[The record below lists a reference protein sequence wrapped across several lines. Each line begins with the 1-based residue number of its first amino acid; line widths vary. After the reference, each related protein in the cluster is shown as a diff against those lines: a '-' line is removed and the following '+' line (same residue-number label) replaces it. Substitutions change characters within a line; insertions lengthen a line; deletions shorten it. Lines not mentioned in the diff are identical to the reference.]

1 MSIDLHHHLIDKF
14 QVQVLVY
21 YKKQGLKSCRHQL
34 AETLN
39 ISATANTTYRGDI
52 EGPDGVFC
60 KILHL
65 FQRDLNVPV
74 CSRAIRGPVLVALDL
89 QREREREK
97 THCVFLSS
105 KWKNQYLV
113 LLLEVGHH
121 DDGGCVQLPYHAP
134 EVWES
139 GGNWTLGGYV
149 PVGTLEGLEVADK
162 K

>member
-1 MSIDLHHHLIDKF
+1 MERK
-14 QVQVLVY
+14 
-21 YKKQGLKSCRHQL
+21 
-34 AETLN
+34 
-39 ISATANTTYRGDI
+39 
-52 EGPDGVFC
+52 
-60 KILHL
+60 
-65 FQRDLNVPV
+65 
-74 CSRAIRGPVLVALDL
+74 
-89 QREREREK
+89 RERENTMCIFIFQVEK
-97 THCVFLSS
+97 STH
-105 KWKNQYLV
+105 LV